1 MVDESE
7 TEHSDFEERRQIMKK
22 KALVSI
28 IVAVLLMGV
37 LSIVYFLRSVPPPT
51 QTKDMSLSEASEGT
65 EENLHARAQYKW
77 MLLRDPATNQ
87 IPKDIGRRE
96 LEFVN
101 NLASKTS
108 GRQIT
113 TDIDWD
119 ARGPCNIGGRTKAL
133 AIDVTDESTILA
145 GCVSSGM
152 WKSTDGGASWTKTT
166 ASDQLHSVSCIAQ
179 NKYPGNEHIWYY
191 GTGEWGNNSASVPLA
206 AGATYR
212 GDGIFKSTNGGTSW
226 SLLSSTVSGTPATTD
241 SFDFVWKIITFDENG
256 VYAATS
262 TGLFKSTNGGDSWQ
276 HVIDFG
282 GDYPSTDMAMTSLDT
297 CYAAV
302 AGDGPNNGIYKSA
315 DGENWNNITPVDWPD
330 STDRTVIAIAPSNE
344 DVIYFL
350 TEVAYL
356 KQELRKYEVGVG
368 WTDLSANLPFGGEM
382 ITYGGK
388 MLILYV
394 KPDDENTLFLGT
406 VGFYRSTDGGQSW
419 EVIGAYSDFH
429 VDQHSIAFYS
439 SDPDSMIVG
448 NDGGLFRTSDNMAVP
463 EYDPSSGEYHIDWQ
477 SLNEG
482 YVTTQFYAIT
492 LDHGTPGSETILG
505 GTQDNSW
512 LFTTSSDPLVPWTS
526 IFKGSTDGGF
536 SAISD
541 GGQSYYTSQAATF
554 TIWRHEFPGGELQWT
569 EVTPCST
576 FGGSLWLP
584 PFILDPHDTKIMYLP
599 WRYEMWRNSDL
610 TGIPWV
616 FPPVCTNMNW
626 TQLDSV
632 KHYTSALAM
641 SPAEPRRLYYGSQD
655 GHLFKLDNPHQ
666 GQPVPVEITGVNF
679 PYYPY
684 CPYIHCIAVDP
695 QDIDKVIVSFPS
707 YGVISI
713 YASEDGGAS
722 WTLVAGN
729 LEEYPNGSGSGPSVR
744 WVSILYVENKPI
756 YFAGT
761 SVGLFSTTNLDSMN
775 TVWVQEGASTIG
787 NVVIDMI
794 DVRQSDGFVV
804 VGTHGNGVYSTY
816 VTEYPSAVEEEAS
829 SPIAS
834 FELHPA
840 YPNPFNVA
848 TTIRFTLPKQGIAN
862 LKVYNVLG
870 QEVATLVDEHLKA
883 GKHQVQWTAGEVAS
897 GTYLIRLSY
906 EGYSKTQKVVLLK

>member
-1 MVDESE
+1 
-7 TEHSDFEERRQIMKK
+7 MKWLK
-22 KALVSI
+22 VFIAAGVILVI
-28 IVAVLLMGV
+28 GVVA
-37 LSIVYFLRSVPPPT
+37 IAYFLKSVPST
-51 QTKDMSLSEASEGT
+51 SQRARMIQSEASEGT
-65 EENLHARAQYKW
+65 KEDPHACARYKW
-77 MLLRDPATNQ
+77 LLLRDPATNQ

-96 LEFVN
+96 LEFVK

-113 TDIDWD
+113 TDIDWV
-119 ARGPCNIGGRTKAL
+119 AKGPCNIGGRTKAL

-152 WKSTDGGASWTKTT
+152 WRSTDGGASWTKTT
-166 ASDQLHSVSCIAQ
+166 APDQLHSVSCIAQ
-179 NKYPGNEHIWYY
+179 NKHPSNENIWYY
-191 GTGEWGNNSASVPLA
+191 GTGEWGTSSASVPLP

-212 GDGIFKSTNGGTSW
+212 GDGIFKSTDGGSSW
-226 SLLSSTVSGTPATTD
+226 SLLSSTVSETPAVTD
-241 SFDFVWKIITFDENG
+241 AFDFVWKIVTFDENG

-262 TGLFKSTNGGDSWQ
+262 SGLFKSTNGGDSWQ

-282 GDYPSTDMAMTSLDT
+282 ENYPSTDIAMTSMDT
-297 CYAAV
+297 CYVAV
-302 AGDGPNNGIYKSA
+302 AGDGTENGIYKSA
-315 DGENWNNITPVDWPD
+315 DGENWDNITPMDWPD
-330 STDRTVIAIAPSNE
+330 TTDRTVIAIAPSNE
-344 DVIYFL
+344 NVIYFL

-368 WTDLSANLPFGGEM
+368 WTDLSTNLPFGGEM

-394 KPDDENTLFLGT
+394 KPDNDNTLFLGT
-406 VGFYRSTDGGQSW
+406 VGMYRSTDGGQSW
-419 EVIGAYSDFH
+419 ELIGAYDDFH
-429 VDQHSIAFYS
+429 VDQHSIAFFP
-439 SDPDSMIVG
+439 SDPSVMIVG
-448 NDGGLFRTSDNMAVP
+448 NDGGLFRTYDNVAEVDTTP
-463 EYDPSSGEYHIDWQ
+463 NGTQIDWE
-477 SLNEG
+477 SLNDG
-482 YVTTQFYAIT
+482 YVTTQFYAIA
-492 LDHGTPGSETILG
+492 LDHGTEGGETILG

-526 IFKGSTDGGF
+526 IWRGSRDGGF
-536 SAISD
+536 TAISD
-541 GGQSYYTSQAATF
+541 GGDYFYTHQAASF
-554 TIWRHEFPGGELQWT
+554 HIYRHWYDSTGAHYFT

-576 FGGSLWLP
+576 QGGSLWLA
-584 PFILDPHDTKIMYLP
+584 PFILDPHDRKMMYLP
-599 WRYEMWRNSDL
+599 WRTEMWRNSDL
-610 TGIPWV
+610 TEIPDV
-616 FPPVCTNMNW
+616 MPGEPTDSNW

-632 KHYTSALAM
+632 YCYTSALAM

-695 QDIDKVIVSFPS
+695 QDIDKVIVAFPS
-707 YGVISI
+707 YCIISM

-722 WTLVAGN
+722 WTPVSGN
-729 LEEYPNGSGSGPSVR
+729 LEEYPDGSGSGPSVR
-744 WVSILYVENKPI
+744 WVSILYVDEKPI

-761 SVGLFSTTNLDSMN
+761 SVGLFSTTKLDSMN
-775 TVWVQEGASTIG
+775 TIWVQEGASTIG

-794 DVRQSDGFVV
+794 DVRQLDGFVV

-840 YPNPFNVA
+840 YPNPFNVT
-848 TTIRFTLPKQGIAN
+848 TTIRFTLPKQGMAA

-870 QEVATLVDEHLKA
+870 QEVETLVDENLKA
-883 GKHQVQWTAGEVAS
+883 GEHQVQWTADEVAS

>member
-1 MVDESE
+1 MRRLKLYLTCGVILTAGIAAVVWLLKSPPDTHSE
-7 TEHSDFEERRQIMKK
+7 KDTIRR
-22 KALVSI
+22 
-28 IVAVLLMGV
+28 
-37 LSIVYFLRSVPPPT
+37 
-51 QTKDMSLSEASEGT
+51 EASEGT
-65 EENLHARAQYKW
+65 EEDPSARAQYRW
-77 MLLRDPATNQ
+77 ILLRDPATKQ

-96 LEFVN
+96 LEFVK

-108 GRQIT
+108 GRPIT
-113 TDIDWD
+113 ADIDWD

-133 AIDVTDESTILA
+133 AIDVNNESNILA
-145 GCVSSGM
+145 GCVSGGM
-152 WKSTDGGASWTKTT
+152 WKSTDGGATWTKTT
-166 ASDQLHSVSCIAQ
+166 APDQLHSVSCIAQ
-179 NKYPGNEHIWYY
+179 NTYPGNENIWYY
-191 GTGEWGNNSASVPLA
+191 GTGEWGSSSASVPLS

-212 GDGIFKSTNGGTSW
+212 GDGIFKSTDGGTSW
-226 SLLSSTVSGTPATTD
+226 SLLTSTVSGTPTVTD
-241 SFDFVWKIITFDENG
+241 SFDFVWKIVTFDEDG

-276 HVIDFG
+276 HVIDLG
-282 GDYPSTDMAMTSLDT
+282 EDYPSTDIAMTSMDT

-302 AGDGPNNGIYKSA
+302 AGDGPDNGIYKSA
-315 DGENWNNITPVDWPD
+315 DGEIWENITPPDWPD

-344 DVIYFL
+344 NVIYFL

-356 KQELRKYEVGVG
+356 EQELKKYEVGVG

-382 ITYGGK
+382 MTYGGH
-388 MLILYV
+388 MLILCV
-394 KPDDENTLFLGT
+394 KPDDDNKLFLGT
-406 VGFYRSTDGGQSW
+406 IGMYRSTNGGQSW

-429 VDQHSIAFYS
+429 VDQHSIAFYPS
-439 SDPDSMIVG
+439 NPDSMIVG

-463 EYDPSSGEYHIDWQ
+463 EHDPSSGEYHIEWQ
-477 SLNEG
+477 SLNNG
-482 YVTTQFYAIT
+482 YVTAQFYAIT

-526 IFKGSTDGGF
+526 IFKGATDGGT

-541 GGQSYYTSQAATF
+541 GGDYFYTSQAATF
-554 TIWRHEFPGGELQWT
+554 CIWRFEFPGGELQWT

-584 PFILDPHDTKIMYLP
+584 PFILDPHDTKVMYLP
-599 WRYEMWRNSDL
+599 WRTEMWRNDDL

-616 FPPVCTNMNW
+616 FPPVPTDTNW
-626 TQLDSV
+626 TQFDNLTGY
-632 KHYTSALAM
+632 YTSALAM

-695 QDIDKVIVSFPS
+695 EDIDKVIVVFPG
-707 YGVISI
+707 YGIISM

-722 WTLVAGN
+722 WTPIAGN
-729 LEEYPNGSGSGPSVR
+729 LEEYPNGSGSGPSIR
-744 WVSILYVENKPI
+744 WVSILYVEDKPI

-761 SVGLFSTTNLDSMN
+761 SVGLFSTTKLDSMN

-804 VGTHGNGVYSTY
+804 VGTHGNGAYSTY
-816 VTEYPSAVEEEAS
+816 ITEYPSAVEEEEETAGQ
-829 SPIAS
+829 IAS
-834 FELHPA
+834 FTLHPA
-840 YPNPFNVA
+840 YPNPFNA
-848 TTIRFTLPKQGIAN
+848 TTTIRFNLPHAGIAK

-870 QEVATLVDEHLKA
+870 QEVATVVDGHLSA
-883 GKHQVQWTAGEVAS
+883 GEHQVKWTADKMAS
-897 GTYLIRLSY
+897 GTYLVRLNF
-906 EGYSKTQKVVLLK
+906 EDYSETQKVVLLK

>member
-1 MVDESE
+1 
-7 TEHSDFEERRQIMKK
+7 MKRLK
-22 KALVSI
+22 LLITSGIVLVI
-28 IVAVLLMGV
+28 GVVILVYLLKSGP
-37 LSIVYFLRSVPPPT
+37 STSQRTRI
-51 QTKDMSLSEASEGT
+51 TKSEASEGT
-65 EENLHARAQYKW
+65 KEDPHARARYMW
-77 MLLRDPATNQ
+77 FLLRDPATNQ

-96 LEFVN
+96 LAFVN

-113 TDIDWD
+113 VDIDWD

-133 AIDVTDESTILA
+133 ALDLTDESAILA

-166 ASDQLHSVSCIAQ
+166 APDQLHSVSCIAQ
-179 NKYPGNEHIWYY
+179 NKHPGNENIWYY
-191 GTGEWGNNSASVPLA
+191 GTGEWGTSSASVPLP
-206 AGATYR
+206 AGAVYR
-212 GDGIFKSTNGGTSW
+212 GDGIFKSADGGTSW
-226 SLLSSTVSGTPATTD
+226 SLLASTVSGTPATTD
-241 SFDFVWKIITFDENG
+241 SFDFVWKIVTFDEDG

-262 TGLFKSTNGGDSWQ
+262 TGLFKSTDGGDSWQ

-282 GDYPSTDMAMTSLDT
+282 ENYPSTDIAITSLDT

-302 AGDGPNNGIYKSA
+302 AGDGEENGIYKSA
-315 DGENWNNITPVDWPD
+315 DGETWENITPVDWPD
-330 STDRTVIAIAPSNE
+330 TTDRTVIAIAPSNE
-344 DVIYFL
+344 NIIYFL

-394 KPDDENTLFLGT
+394 KPDDDSTLFLGT
-406 VGFYRSTDGGQSW
+406 VGMYRSTNGGQSW
-419 EVIGAYSDFH
+419 EVIGAYDDFH
-429 VDQHSIAFYS
+429 VDQHSIAFYP
-439 SDPDSMIVG
+439 SDPSVMVVG
-448 NDGGLFRTSDNMAVP
+448 NDGGLFKTYDNVAEVDTTP
-463 EYDPSSGEYHIDWQ
+463 NGTQIDWE
-477 SLNEG
+477 SLNNG
-482 YVTTQFYAIT
+482 YVTTQFYAIA

-512 LFTTSSDPLVPWTS
+512 LFTTSSDPQVPWTS
-526 IFKGSTDGGF
+526 IWKGATDGGF

-541 GGQSYYTSQAATF
+541 GGDYFYTSQAATF
-554 TIWRHEFPGGELQWT
+554 KIWRHWYLNEQHHFT
-569 EVTPCST
+569 EVTMSDT
-576 FGGSLWLP
+576 AGGSLWLP
-584 PFILDPHDTKIMYLP
+584 PFILDPHDTKMMYLP
-599 WRYEMWRNSDL
+599 WRTLMWRNSDL
-610 TGIPWV
+610 TEIPEINPGV
-616 FPPVCTNMNW
+616 PTDVNW

-632 KHYTSALAM
+632 KDYYISALGM
-641 SPAEPRRLYYGSQD
+641 SEAEPRRLYYASIHGEM
-655 GHLFKLDNPHQ
+655 FKMDNPHQ
-666 GQPVPVEITGVNF
+666 GQPVPVMLSAENR
-679 PYYPY
+679 PAYA
-684 CPYIHCIAVDP
+684 YIHCIAVDP
-695 QDIDKVIVSFPS
+695 RDVNKVLVVSPN

-713 YASEDGGAS
+713 CYSEDGGNS
-722 WTLVAGN
+722 WTPVSGN
-729 LEEYPNGSGSGPSVR
+729 LEEYPDGSGDGPSVR
-744 WVSILYVENKPI
+744 WASILYVENKPI

-761 SVGLFSTTNLDSMN
+761 SVGLFLTTNLDSMN
-775 TVWVQEGASTIG
+775 TVWVQEGASAIG

-834 FELHPA
+834 FTLHPA

-848 TTIRFTLPKQGIAN
+848 TTIRFSLPKGGVVK

-870 QEVATLVDEHLKA
+870 QEVETLVDEHLKA
-883 GKHQVQWTAGEVAS
+883 GEHQVQWTADKVSS
-897 GTYLIRLSY
+897 GTYLIRLSF
-906 EGYSKTQKVVLLK
+906 ENYSESQKVVLLK

>member
-1 MVDESE
+1 M
-7 TEHSDFEERRQIMKK
+7 RRLKLYLTCGVILTVGIAAVIWLMKSSPK
-22 KALVSI
+22 
-28 IVAVLLMGV
+28 
-37 LSIVYFLRSVPPPT
+37 LRPGEDT
-51 QTKDMSLSEASEGT
+51 IRSEASEGT
-65 EENLHARAQYKW
+65 EEDPSARARYRW
-77 MLLRDPATNQ
+77 MLLRDPATKQ
-87 IPKDIGRRE
+87 IPKDIGRWE
-96 LEFVN
+96 LEFVK

-113 TDIDWD
+113 ADIDWD

-133 AIDVTDESTILA
+133 AIDLSDESNILA

-152 WKSTDGGASWTKTT
+152 YKSTDGGTSWTKTT
-166 ASDQLHSVSCIAQ
+166 APDQLQSVSCIAQ
-179 NKYPGNEHIWYY
+179 NRYPGNENIWYY
-191 GTGEWGNNSASVPLA
+191 GTGEWGATSASVPLS

-212 GDGIFKSTNGGTSW
+212 GDGIFKSTDGGTSW
-226 SLLSSTVSGTPATTD
+226 SLLTSTVSGTPTVTD
-241 SFDFVWKIITFDENG
+241 SFDFVWNIVTFDEDG

-262 TGLFKSTNGGDSWQ
+262 TGLFRSTNGGDSWQ
-276 HVIDFG
+276 HVIDLG
-282 GDYPSTDMAMTSLDT
+282 EDYPSTDIAMTGLDT

-302 AGDGPNNGIYKSA
+302 AGDGPDNGIYKSA
-315 DGENWNNITPVDWPD
+315 DGETWENITPPDWPD
-330 STDRTVIAIAPSNE
+330 STDRTVIAIAPSN
-344 DVIYFL
+344 DNVIFFL
-350 TEVAYL
+350 TEVDYL
-356 KQELRKYEVGVG
+356 KQELRKYEVDVG
-368 WTDLSANLPFGGEM
+368 WTDLSANMPCGGEM

-394 KPDDENTLFLGT
+394 KPDDDSTLFLGT
-406 VGFYRSTDGGQSW
+406 VGMYRSTDGGQSW

-429 VDQHSIAFYS
+429 VDQHSIAFYPTN
-439 SDPDSMIVG
+439 PDSMIVG
-448 NDGGLFRTSDNMAVP
+448 NDGGLFRTSDNMALP
-463 EYDPSSGEYHIDWQ
+463 EHDPSSGEYHIEWQ
-477 SLNEG
+477 SLNNG

-526 IFKGSTDGGF
+526 IFKGSTDGGT

-541 GGQSYYTSQAATF
+541 GGDYFYTSQAATF
-554 TIWRHEFPGGELQWT
+554 CIWRFEFPGGELQWT

-576 FGGSLWLP
+576 LGGSLWLP

-610 TGIPWV
+610 TGIPWA
-616 FPPVCTNMNW
+616 FPPVPTDVNW
-626 TQLDSV
+626 TQFDNV
-632 KHYTSALAM
+632 TGYYTSALAM

-695 QDIDKVIVSFPS
+695 EDIDKVIVTFPG
-707 YGVISI
+707 YCIISM
-713 YASEDGGAS
+713 YASEDGGTS
-722 WTLVAGN
+722 WTPVAGN
-729 LEEYPNGSGSGPSVR
+729 LEEYPDGSGSGPSVR

-756 YFAGT
+756 YFAAT
-761 SVGLFSTTNLDSMN
+761 SAGLFSTVELDSMN

-816 VTEYPSAVEEEAS
+816 ISQHPSAVEEEEEGQLIS
-829 SPIAS
+829 SFA
-834 FELHPA
+834 LHPA
-840 YPNPFNVA
+840 YPNPFNA
-848 TTIRFTLPKQGIAN
+848 TTTIRFNLPHAGIAK

-870 QEVATLVDEHLKA
+870 QEVATLLDGHLKP
-883 GKHQVQWTAGEVAS
+883 GEHQVQWTADEVAS
-897 GTYLIRLSY
+897 GTYLVRLNFENFS
-906 EGYSKTQKVVLLK
+906 ETQKVILLK

>member
-1 MVDESE
+1 
-7 TEHSDFEERRQIMKK
+7 MKRLK
-22 KALVSI
+22 LLITSGIVLVI
-28 IVAVLLMGV
+28 GVVILVYLLKSGP
-37 LSIVYFLRSVPPPT
+37 STSQRTRI
-51 QTKDMSLSEASEGT
+51 TKSEASEGT
-65 EENLHARAQYKW
+65 KEDPHARARYMW
-77 MLLRDPATNQ
+77 FLLRDPATNQ

-96 LEFVN
+96 LAFVN

-113 TDIDWD
+113 VDIDWD

-133 AIDVTDESTILA
+133 ALDLTDESAILA

-166 ASDQLHSVSCIAQ
+166 APDQLHSVSCIAQ
-179 NKYPGNEHIWYY
+179 NKHPGNENIWYY
-191 GTGEWGNNSASVPLA
+191 GTGEWGTSSASVPLP
-206 AGATYR
+206 AGAVYR
-212 GDGIFKSTNGGTSW
+212 GDGIFKSADGGTSW
-226 SLLSSTVSGTPATTD
+226 SLLASTVSGTPATTD
-241 SFDFVWKIITFDENG
+241 SFDFVWKIVTFDEDG

-262 TGLFKSTNGGDSWQ
+262 TGLFKSTDGGDSWQ

-282 GDYPSTDMAMTSLDT
+282 ENYPSTDIAITSLDT

-302 AGDGPNNGIYKSA
+302 AGDGEENGIYKSA
-315 DGENWNNITPVDWPD
+315 DGETWENITPVDWPD
-330 STDRTVIAIAPSNE
+330 TTDRTVIAIAPSNE
-344 DVIYFL
+344 NIIYFL

-394 KPDDENTLFLGT
+394 KPDDDSTLFLGT
-406 VGFYRSTDGGQSW
+406 VGMYRSSDGGQSW
-419 EVIGAYSDFH
+419 EVIGAYDDFH
-429 VDQHSIAFYS
+429 VDQHSIAFYP
-439 SDPDSMIVG
+439 SDPSVMVVG
-448 NDGGLFRTSDNMAVP
+448 NDGGLFKTYDNVAEVDTTP
-463 EYDPSSGEYHIDWQ
+463 NGTQIDWE
-477 SLNEG
+477 SLNNG
-482 YVTTQFYAIT
+482 YVTTQFYAIA

-512 LFTTSSDPLVPWTS
+512 LFTTSSDPQVPWTS
-526 IFKGSTDGGF
+526 IWKGATDGGF

-541 GGQSYYTSQAATF
+541 GGDYFYTSQAATF
-554 TIWRHEFPGGELQWT
+554 KIWRHWYLNEQHHFT
-569 EVTPCST
+569 EVTMSDT
-576 FGGSLWLP
+576 AGGSLWLP
-584 PFILDPHDTKIMYLP
+584 PFILDPHDTKMMYLP
-599 WRYEMWRNSDL
+599 WRTLMWRNSDL
-610 TGIPWV
+610 TEIPEINPGV
-616 FPPVCTNMNW
+616 PTDVNW

-632 KHYTSALAM
+632 KDYYISALGM
-641 SPAEPRRLYYGSQD
+641 SEAEPRRLYYASIHGEM
-655 GHLFKLDNPHQ
+655 FKMDNPHQ
-666 GQPVPVEITGVNF
+666 GQPVPVMLSAENR
-679 PYYPY
+679 PAYA
-684 CPYIHCIAVDP
+684 YIHCIAVDP
-695 QDIDKVIVSFPS
+695 RDVNKVLVVSPN

-713 YASEDGGAS
+713 CYSEDGGNS
-722 WTLVAGN
+722 WTPVSGN
-729 LEEYPNGSGSGPSVR
+729 LEEYPDGSGDGPSVR
-744 WVSILYVENKPI
+744 WASILYVENKPI

-761 SVGLFSTTNLDSMN
+761 SVGLFLTTNLDSMN
-775 TVWVQEGASTIG
+775 TVWVQEGASAIG

-834 FELHPA
+834 FTLHPA

-848 TTIRFTLPKQGIAN
+848 TTIRFSLPKGGVVK

-870 QEVATLVDEHLKA
+870 QEVETLVDEHLKA
-883 GKHQVQWTAGEVAS
+883 GEHQVQWTADKVSS
-897 GTYLIRLSY
+897 GTYLIRLSF
-906 EGYSKTQKVVLLK
+906 ENYSESQKVVLLK

>member
-1 MVDESE
+1 
-7 TEHSDFEERRQIMKK
+7 MKRLK
-22 KALVSI
+22 LLFA
-28 IVAVLLMGV
+28 IVTVLLIC
-37 LSIVYFLRSVPPPT
+37 IVVVVYLLKSSPSTSRRAPII
-51 QTKDMSLSEASEGT
+51 KSEASEGT
-65 EENLHARAQYKW
+65 EEDPNARARYKW
-77 MLLRDPATNQ
+77 LLLRDPATNK

-96 LEFVN
+96 LEFVK

-113 TDIDWD
+113 TDIDWV

-152 WKSTDGGASWTKTT
+152 WRSTDGGASWTKTT
-166 ASDQLHSVSCIAQ
+166 APDQLHSVSCIAQ
-179 NKYPGNEHIWYY
+179 NKYPGNENIWYY
-191 GTGEWGNNSASVPLA
+191 GTGEWGTNSASVPLPA
-206 AGATYR
+206 NATYR
-212 GDGIFKSTNGGTSW
+212 GDGIFKSTDGGTSW
-226 SLLSSTVSGTPATTD
+226 SLLASTVSGTPAVTE
-241 SFDFVWKIITFDENG
+241 SFDFVWKILTFDEDG
-256 VYAATS
+256 LYAATS

-282 GDYPSTDMAMTSLDT
+282 ENYPSTDIAMTSLDT

-302 AGDGPNNGIYKSA
+302 AGDSLDNGIYKSA
-315 DGENWNNITPVDWPD
+315 DGENWINITPLDWPD

-344 DVIYFL
+344 DVIYFF
-350 TEVAYL
+350 TEVDHL

-368 WTDLSANLPFGGEM
+368 WTDLTANLPWGGAM

-394 KPDDENTLFLGT
+394 KPDDENVLFVGT
-406 VGFYRSTDGGQSW
+406 VGMYRSTDGGQSFG
-419 EVIGAYSDFH
+419 EIGAYHDFH
-429 VDQHSIAFYS
+429 VDQHSIAFYPS
-439 SDPDSMIVG
+439 TPGAMIVG
-448 NDGGLFRTSDNMAVP
+448 NDGGLFRTYDNIA
-463 EYDPSSGEYHIDWQ
+463 EAESTAYGWEIDWEC
-477 SLNEG
+477 LNNG
-482 YVTTQFYAIT
+482 YVTTQFYAIA

-512 LFTTSSDPLVPWTS
+512 LFTTSSDPLIPWTS
-526 IFKGSTDGGF
+526 IWRGSRDGGF
-536 SAISD
+536 TAISD
-541 GGQSYYTSQAATF
+541 SGDYFYTHQAASF
-554 TIWRHEFPGGELQWT
+554 HIYRHWYDSIGNHYFT

-576 FGGSLWLP
+576 QGGSIWLA
-584 PFILDPHDTKIMYLP
+584 PFILDPHDTKMMYLP
-599 WRYEMWRNSDL
+599 WRTEMWRNSDL
-610 TGIPWV
+610 TEIPDV
-616 FPPVCTNMNW
+616 MPGEPTDSNW

-632 KHYTSALAM
+632 YYYYTSALAM

-679 PYYPY
+679 PYYPW

-695 QDIDKVIVSFPS
+695 QDIDKVIVVFPG
-707 YGVISI
+707 YCIISM
-713 YASEDGGAS
+713 YASEDGGTS
-722 WTLVAGN
+722 WTPVAGN
-729 LEEYPNGSGSGPSVR
+729 LEEYPDGSGSGPSVR
-744 WVSILYVENKPI
+744 WVSILYVEEKPI

-761 SVGLFSTTNLDSMN
+761 SVGLFSTTELDGMN

-816 VTEYPSAVEEEAS
+816 VTEYPSAVEDEEGR
-829 SPIAS
+829 PIAS
-834 FELHPA
+834 FEFHPA
-840 YPNPFNVA
+840 YPNPFNVT
-848 TTIRFTLPKQGIAN
+848 TTIHFTLPKQGIAA

-870 QEVATLVDEHLKA
+870 QEVETLVDESLQA
-883 GKHQVQWTAGEVAS
+883 GEHKVQWTADEMAS

-906 EGYSKTQKVVLLK
+906 EGYSKTQKVILLK